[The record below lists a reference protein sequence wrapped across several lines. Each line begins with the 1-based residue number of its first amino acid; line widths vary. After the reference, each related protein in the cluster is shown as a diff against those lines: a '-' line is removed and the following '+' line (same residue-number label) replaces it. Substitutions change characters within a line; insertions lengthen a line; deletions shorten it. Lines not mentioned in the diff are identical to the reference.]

1 MQRTQIDRV
10 GRTVIGVLGIC
21 ISGGEVGLGL
31 HTWFT
36 GCLAAE
42 VLRMV
47 SSEWWHV
54 GKVAFIFAAIVITMD
69 GIPVYVVNT
78 VAYAAGCGAIGRWAR
93 GFWSCEATASVVVVT
108 EEESE
113 PNSS

>member
-1 MQRTQIDRV
+1 MQGTQIDRV

-21 ISGGEVGLGL
+21 ISGGEVGLWL
-31 HTWFT
+31 RVHTWLT

-54 GKVAFIFAAIVITMD
+54 GKAAFIFAAIVTTMD
-69 GIPVYVVNT
+69 GISVYVVNT
-78 VAYAAGCGAIGRWAR
+78 VAYAAGCGAIGRRAR
-93 GFWSCEATASVVVVT
+93 GYWSCEAPTVEPKVVSCDV
-108 EEESE
+108 
-113 PNSS
+113 